1 MMKPNELQNN
11 QNIIDSEAFLKLQE
25 IGLPSKKVENYRHF
39 DISSLLDE
47 EYDIDLT
54 DNFKNFVKDE
64 KFITII
70 LKNGIVDTTS
80 SELSNDV
87 QCSSKNKNLIETT
100 NSLYYL
106 SEAFLKDE
114 QTLLINKN
122 LDKPIMIVNQ
132 LSGSKSF
139 IANQLN
145 IKVQNDLHV
154 DIVEVFDDESLRDSF
169 VNLNRTFDISNNSEL
184 NYAKL
189 QNLNKSNSMTCNF
202 IPKIATSATCNVNMI
217 DLGSKISLNVSDI
230 TLNNQKSSFSFHGII
245 RINESQKS
253 GNIASMHHV
262 AEETSSNFI
271 SKHILS
277 DESSALFEVQ
287 STVEQNAKFSKTFQN
302 SQTILL
308 DNGPK
313 INAIPQLILH
323 TDELE
328 AAHGATSGSLDTEA
342 LYYLMSRG
350 IDEKMASDMLIQAVE
365 LQILDTIVNSDV
377 KEFALD
383 FLKGK

>member
-1 MMKPNELQNN
+1 MKPNELQNN
-11 QNIIDSEAFLKLQE
+11 QNIIDNEAFLKLQE